1 MRENAVRAAWRSGG
15 AVVNGWLGIPSG
27 VAAENMA
34 QAGWDSL
41 TVDLQHGLVDYQTA
55 VAMLQAITTTA
66 TVPMA
71 RVPWNEPGIIGKM
84 LDAGAY
90 GIICPMV
97 NTREEAERLVD
108 ACLYPPK
115 GNRSFGPLRAT
126 WYAGPDYFA
135 GANDTVLVLPMIET
149 RTAVENADAILST
162 PGIDGC
168 YIGPADLGISFGYG
182 PKADRDEPEL
192 VEVIDGIVA
201 TAKKH
206 GKSAGL
212 HCGSTAY
219 ARRAIEKGVQL
230 VTIQADNLLLSNAA
244 KAAVKEMRDGGG
256 GGTPASPS
264 GPY

>member
-1 MRENAVRAAWRSGG
+1 MRENAVRSAWTSGG
-15 AVVNGWLGIPSG
+15 AVVNGWLGIPSS

-41 TVDLQHGLVDYQTA
+41 TVDLQHGLVDYQAA

-66 TVPMA
+66 TVPMC

-84 LDAGAY
+84 LDAGSY

-97 NTREEAERLVD
+97 NTVAEARALVD
-108 ACLYPPK
+108 ACRYPPQ

-126 WYAGPDYFA
+126 WYGGADYFA
-135 GANDTVLVLPMIET
+135 HANDTVLVIPMIET
-149 RTAVENADAILST
+149 RTAVENVDAIMAT

-192 VEVIDGIVA
+192 VAVIDTILA
-201 TAKKH
+201 AAKKH
-206 GKSAGL
+206 GKSAGI

-219 ARRAIEKGVQL
+219 ARQMIEKGFQL
-230 VTIQADNLLLSNAA
+230 TTIQADNLLLANAA
-244 KAAVKEMRDGGG
+244 KAAVAAMRGDGGA
-256 GGTPASPS
+256 PAGAS